1 MSGREDGESPWRRR
15 GAIIDTI
22 RRRSTGSVPPKCRCC
37 SAPGA
42 PFNRILINPTNQ
54 VGFVQY
60 AIQPETGDLFHGI
73 EPLLVEPVHVFSD
86 WHAVIALRLPV
97 RPWCRRSAGRIPFF
111 RDRKCDVF
119 ELTLIV
125 ASARSGQS
133 DYAGALRGQRVRR
146 KPARADYPHR
156 KPTFTIRFCGNVP
169 K

>member
-1 MSGREDGESPWRRR
+1 MQSNLKPEIFSTASNLSWLNPSTFSAIGTRSSRYVCRSDR
-15 GAIIDTI
+15 GAVALLEGF
-22 RRRSTGSVPPKCRCC
+22 RS
-37 SAPGA
+37 
-42 PFNRILINPTNQ
+42 
-54 VGFVQY
+54 FVT
-60 AIQPETGDLFHGI
+60 E
-73 EPLLVEPVHVFSD
+73 
-86 WHAVIALRLPV
+86 
-97 RPWCRRSAGRIPFF
+97 
-111 RDRKCDVF
+111 KCDVF